1 MPRDRF
7 ELFPG
12 RDVLQPDEVAV
23 ADKLYGRVGVRDV
36 RLVLVPLLDPEVVV
50 LVFVRVHSHLYTHT
64 IIHSVNVKSLEVNY
78 RR

>member
-12 RDVLQPDEVAV
+12 RHVLQPNEVPV

-36 RLVLVPLLDPEVVV
+36 GLVLVPLLDPEVVV
-50 LVFVRVHSHLYTHT
+50 LVLVRVHRHLHT
-64 IIHSVNVKSLEVNY
+64 QIKSTV
-78 RR
+78 